1 MSTDDF
7 RTSILDSAL
16 NYERRMTMG
25 TRRIL
30 DSSVLSRRRVTLP
43 TPVMSYNTNAN
54 TKARA
59 LTSTLQLAQLTEQSL
74 QPTVCSGL
82 DPRPAGND

>member
-1 MSTDDF
+1 MNVKTV
-7 RTSILDSAL
+7 TSYKLTL
-16 NYERRMTMG
+16 YKMG
-25 TRRIL
+25 QH
-30 DSSVLSRRRVTLP
+30 SP
-43 TPVMSYNTNAN
+43 PHVMSYNTISN

-59 LTSTLQLAQLTEQSL
+59 LTSTLQLAQLTERSL